1 MRPMGIGFRSPR
13 EKTPAA
19 YSTFVSG
26 NLEQIAQMFSLA
38 CHLNSFYYLD
48 KRKKLKT
55 LLFNGPT
62 RILSKNG

>member
-26 NLEQIAQMFSLA
+26 NLEQIAQILSSA
-38 CHLNSFYYLD
+38 CHLNSIYDLD
-48 KRKKLKT
+48 ERKKLKT
-55 LLFNGPT
+55 LLFDGPT